1 MTKGNS
7 PPGSETESAPR
18 STTRE
23 TATKFSEGIDNV
35 VAPDNQSHSI
45 TLPKRSNGRPSAQA
59 SELYQAELVELCT
72 RILELNSRL
81 DFRVGSRG
89 WCYILE
95 EYGLGKGDFDGAQD
109 TTNDCRKRGL
119 LPLDI
124 CAEDGKRQPD
134 NLERIDNDDP
144 SEWAEVIVDY
154 VQNAQHTYN
163 PFSFWDYQD
172 SYVEVVVEKVDLKS
186 LFSSVCAD
194 FHVPITNAG
203 GWTDINSRAQ
213 MAARFAEHEADGK
226 VCILAYCGDHDPGGL
241 NISGFIR
248 ENFAQVSGATHWHPD
263 NLVIVRFGL
272 NYDFIEE
279 NNLTWIDNLET
290 AKRTKP
296 NRLDDPRH
304 PDHYKPYVQNY
315 IREFGA
321 RKCEAN
327 ALVVRPEA
335 GRKLCRDTILK
346 YISLECV
353 AEYKAELNDRRSLLQ
368 SEINKQLRDLSSR

>member
-1 MTKGNS
+1 MIT
-7 PPGSETESAPR
+7 
-18 STTRE
+18 
-23 TATKFSEGIDNV
+23 
-35 VAPDNQSHSI
+35 I
-45 TLPKRSNGRPSAQA
+45 TLPKRGNGRPSTRAA
-59 SELYQAELVELCT
+59 ELYQTELAQFCS

-95 EYGLGKGDFDGAQD
+95 EYGLGKGDFDSAQD
-109 TTNDCRKRGL
+109 TINDCRKRGL

-124 CAEDGKRQPD
+124 CADDGKRQPD
-134 NLERIDNDDP
+134 NLERLDNDDP
-144 SEWAEVIVDY
+144 CEWAEVIIDY
-154 VQNAQHTYN
+154 VQNAQHSYN
-163 PFSFWDYQD
+163 PISFWDFQD

-186 LFSSVCAD
+186 LFSNVCAE

-213 MAARFAEHEADGK
+213 MATRFAEREAAGK
-226 VCILAYCGDHDPGGL
+226 TCILADCGDHDPGGL
-241 NISGFIR
+241 NISDGIR
-248 ENFAQVSGATHWHPD
+248 ENFEQISGATGWHPD

-279 NNLTWIDNLET
+279 NHLTWIDNLET

-315 IREFGA
+315 IKEFGA

-335 GRKLCRDTILK
+335 GRKLCRDAILK
-346 YISLECV
+346 YISLEGV
-353 AEYKAELNDRRSLLQ
+353 AEYRESLTHRRRLLG
-368 SEINKQLRDLSSR
+368 SEINRQLKALFDA